1 MRKLFLPFCLVL
13 LSGCCSTPNDPLE
26 DIPLVGPLIVKPMK
40 QLMCPA
46 EPVPEARSSSA
57 EQKIIAETA
66 GNIATDQK
74 DILKANTVIKKKLPN
89 DAEPKIIDARA
100 NNSLGELKRLNDANT
115 KLKVTN
121 ETNVQLIADKDAR
134 IKELEDEKAAGLQAM
149 YGWVILIGIIGVGV
163 GIGIVVLSQGSAMKL
178 GLGVAAGSITIAVV
192 ALTFDEYG
200 CYIAYV
206 GAALVIGAMIWG
218 AFIVRKKYKEKDS
231 EQKKGHHTERQL
243 VRDMQ
248 MILEYLPDDTRKY
261 VMDHMSR
268 ERGDEHKNRIKELK
282 KMDSLGEPTAK
293 TFTIPLKETDDVSTS

>member
-1 MRKLFLPFCLVL
+1 MRKLFLPFCLLL
-13 LSGCCSTPNDPLE
+13 LSGCCPSPLK
-26 DIPLVGPLIVKPMK
+26 DVPIVGPLIIQPIEGA
-40 QLMCPA
+40 LCPA
-46 EPVPEARSSSA
+46 EPIPEAHSSSE
-57 EQKIIAETA
+57 EQKVIADAA
-66 GNIATDQK
+66 GNIEKDQK
-74 DILKANTVIKKKLPN
+74 DILKANTAIKKKLPN
-89 DAEPKIIDARA
+89 DAEPRTIDAKA
-100 NNSLGELKRLNDANT
+100 NNSLGELKRLGDANV
-115 KLKVTN
+115 KLKITN

-218 AFIVRKKYKEKDS
+218 ALIVRKKYKEKDS

-268 ERGDEHKNRIKELK
+268 ERGDAHKDRIKELK
-282 KMDSLGEPTAK
+282 KMDSLGEPKAK
-293 TFTIPLKETDDVSTS
+293 TVTIPLKETTDVSS